1 MNRHPQSVDQGAS
14 VGQGVDLA
22 SSSGHNSDR
31 AVRILPS
38 RQLAPLLALLLFLLH
53 GWLRTADASDRI
65 RLRDGR
71 ELTGRILQNT
81 STGYVLVPAD
91 APSQLLRIP
100 REATAFVLYADPAQA
115 AKLLGLDSAARHLAK
130 APAPAEVR
138 LLAAEPFGQAL
149 LDTVRSASNSVWVS
163 AYYFSDSRASPM
175 REFYDTL
182 RTKAAAGV
190 DVVILA
196 ENSTASPPTIRRVN
210 VNFAAAL
217 AQDGVQTLL
226 WSGTNKALH
235 KKLVIVDGRLLLLGS
250 SNLSL
255 SGTYG
260 SIEMNIL
267 TEDPRIVQPAI
278 ADFQRLRSQL
288 QQRQAA
294 P

>member
-1 MNRHPQSVDQGAS
+1 MNRHLQSVDQGAS

-31 AVRILPS
+31 APRIPPS

-115 AKLLGLDSAARHLAK
+115 AKLLGIDSAARHLAK